1 MEWEPQ
7 TLIEVIRFFSDP
19 KVCFDYMLRLRWP
32 DCIVRCPTCDR
43 DDPRFLANEQRWECR
58 ARHPRKK
65 FSLKTNT
72 IFEDSPIKLD
82 KWLTAMWL
90 LVNAKNGISSMEIH
104 RSIGVTQKTAWFM
117 LQRLRLAMQTG
128 TFMKLGGT
136 VEVDET
142 FIGGK
147 ARNMH
152 KEQRQAKIH
161 GRGGVGKAIV
171 MGLLERHGKVS
182 VAVVPDRSSASLQ
195 PRVRAIVKGGA
206 ELMTDALPSYKGL
219 DAEYVHGVI
228 DHAEAYVDGK
238 VHTNGIENFWAL
250 LKRMIGGTYVSVEP
264 YHLFRYL
271 DEESFRFNER
281 EATDARRFRKA
292 MAGVTGK
299 RLTYKKLTGKLG
311 LDSGKGV
318 ASASL

>member
-1 MEWEPQ
+1 METEPQ
-7 TLIEVIRFFSDP
+7 TLIEVVRYFSDP
-19 KVCFDYMLRLRWP
+19 QVCFDYTLQLRWP
-32 DCIVRCPTCDR
+32 DGIARCPTCDR
-43 DDPRFLANEQRWECR
+43 DDPRFLAREQRWECR

-65 FSLKTNT
+65 FSLKTGT
-72 IFEDSPIKLD
+72 IFEESAIGLD
-82 KWLTAMWL
+82 KWFTAMWL

-104 RSIGVTQKTAWFM
+104 RAIGVTQKSAWFM

-128 TFMKLGGT
+128 TFMKLDGT

-161 GRGGVGKAIV
+161 GRGPVGKSIV
-171 MGLLERHGKVS
+171 LGLLERHGKVS
-182 VAVVPDRSSASLQ
+182 VAVVPDRERKTLQ
-195 PRVRAIVKGGA
+195 PRVRAVVAGGA
-206 ELMTDALPSYKGL
+206 ELMTDALPSYRGL

-250 LKRMIGGTYVSVEP
+250 LKRMTGGTYVSVEP
-264 YHLFRYL
+264 FHLFRYL

-281 EATDARRFRKA
+281 EATDARRFHKA

-299 RLTYKKLTGKLG
+299 RLTYKSLIGQQ
-311 LDSGKGV
+311 DAAGKGAV
-318 ASASL
+318 C

>member
-1 MEWEPQ
+1 MEREPQ
-7 TLIEVIRFFSDP
+7 TLIEVIRYFSDP
-19 KVCFDYMLRLRWP
+19 QVCFDYMLQLRWP
-32 DCIVRCPTCDR
+32 DGIVRCPTCDR

-65 FSLKTNT
+65 FSLKTGT
-72 IFEDSPIKLD
+72 IFEESPIGLD
-82 KWLTAMWL
+82 KWFTAMWL

-152 KEQRQAKIH
+152 TDRRRTKIK
-161 GRGGVGKAIV
+161 GTGGMGKAIV
-171 MGLLERHGKVS
+171 LGLLERHGKVQT
-182 VAVVPDRSSASLQ
+182 AMVPDRTRGTLQ
-195 PRVRAIVKGGA
+195 PMVRIAVEGGA
-206 ELMTDALPSYKGL
+206 ELMTDALASYRGL
-219 DAEYVHGVI
+219 EADYVHKFV
-228 DHAEAYVDGK
+228 DHAEKYVDGK
-238 VHTNGIENFWAL
+238 VHTNGIENFWSL
-250 LKRMIGGTYVSVEP
+250 LKRMIAGTYVSVEP
-264 YHLFRYL
+264 FHLFRYL

-281 EATDARRFRKA
+281 ETSDARRFQKA
-292 MAGVTGK
+292 MAGVVGR
-299 RLTYKKLTGKLG
+299 RLMYKHLIGEQDAAG
-311 LDSGKGV
+311 RGAVS
-318 ASASL
+318 